1 MLGKLSGRELR
12 PAATARA
19 LVRAE
24 GGPGVVELDAAGEVA
39 DAIPGVHQL
48 RAQAYWELK
57 DYTGAFAALDRGSE
71 RFVGDYRFLRTK
83 IFYAIHM
90 GFYQYAADLGQQY
103 LTVASPAA
111 EDVVAIGNALRKS
124 GQTRVALSLLERARL
139 AYRDNSDLIV
149 ELAHAWLDQD
159 QPVMAADLFAE
170 AAIFDQS
177 LRMEAAELQRR
188 NGRYY
193 RALLLNAAV
202 SDQKDKYRQRLGIL
216 VAMQSWEQAAL
227 MGDALRRNGLL
238 EEDDIRYAY
247 AYSLFKTGDY
257 QMAGQVLSAVSR
269 GEAFRRATALRQA
282 MERCREARWQC
293 M

>member
-1 MLGKLSGRELR
+1 M
-12 PAATARA
+12 AA
-19 LVRAE
+19 
-24 GGPGVVELDAAGEVA
+24 
-39 DAIPGVHQL
+39 
-48 RAQAYWELK
+48 
-57 DYTGAFAALDRGSE
+57 S
-71 RFVGDYRFLRTK
+71 
-83 IFYAIHM
+83 
-90 GFYQYAADLGQQY
+90 
-103 LTVASPAA
+103 
-111 EDVVAIGNALRKS
+111 
-124 GQTRVALSLLERARL
+124 
-139 AYRDNSDLIV
+139 
-149 ELAHAWLDQD
+149 
-159 QPVMAADLFAE
+159 ADLFAE

-216 VAMQSWEQAAL
+216 VAMQSWEQVAL